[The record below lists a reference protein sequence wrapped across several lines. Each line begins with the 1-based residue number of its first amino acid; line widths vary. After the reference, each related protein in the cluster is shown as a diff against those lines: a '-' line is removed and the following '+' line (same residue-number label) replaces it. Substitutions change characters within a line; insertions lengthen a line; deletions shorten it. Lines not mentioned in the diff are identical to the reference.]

1 MTKVIEVENVSFG
14 YTRDMILEH
23 VDFTVE
29 KGDFAVVIGDN
40 GVGKSTTLKSIMGLV
55 KTGPETSLL
64 FDGKEIAGLPAYER
78 VRRGIGYVP
87 QGRDIFP
94 QMTVLENLELGVQP
108 KLGRGE
114 KVGKN
119 KIPEYLYDL
128 FPILPKFAK
137 RRGGDLS
144 GGQQQQLAIARAL
157 VQDPKILILD
167 EPTEGIQ
174 PSIINDI
181 GRAIRKINEWKGITV
196 LLVEQYLDFVMENSH
211 YINIME
217 KGNIIFHKET
227 SLCEKAEVQKLMTD

>member
-1 MTKVIEVENVSFG
+1 MLYLKNMDSYYGESKVIEGLSLDIPKGKIVS
-14 YTRDMILEH
+14 L
-23 VDFTVE
+23 
-29 KGDFAVVIGDN
+29 IGRN

-64 FDGKEIAGLPAYER
+64 IDGKEIAGLPAYER

-217 KGNIIFHKET
+217 KGDIIFHKET

>member
-1 MTKVIEVENVSFG
+1 MLYLKDMDSYYGESKVIEGLSLDIPKGKIVS
-14 YTRDMILEH
+14 L
-23 VDFTVE
+23 
-29 KGDFAVVIGDN
+29 IGRN

>member
-1 MTKVIEVENVSFG
+1 MLYLKNMDSYYGESKVIEGLSLDIPKGKIVS
-14 YTRDMILEH
+14 L
-23 VDFTVE
+23 
-29 KGDFAVVIGDN
+29 IGRN

-174 PSIINDI
+174 PSIINDM

>member
-1 MTKVIEVENVSFG
+1 MLYLKNMDSYYGESKVIEGLSLDIPKGKIVS
-14 YTRDMILEH
+14 L
-23 VDFTVE
+23 
-29 KGDFAVVIGDN
+29 IGRN

-64 FDGKEIAGLPAYER
+64 FDSKEIAGLPAYER

-196 LLVEQYLDFVMENSH
+196 LLVEQYLDFVMGNSH

>member
-1 MTKVIEVENVSFG
+1 M
-14 YTRDMILEH
+14 
-23 VDFTVE
+23 
-29 KGDFAVVIGDN
+29 
-40 GVGKSTTLKSIMGLV
+40 
-55 KTGPETSLL
+55 
-64 FDGKEIAGLPAYER
+64 
-78 VRRGIGYVP
+78 
-87 QGRDIFP
+87 
-94 QMTVLENLELGVQP
+94 
-108 KLGRGE
+108 
-114 KVGKN
+114 
-119 KIPEYLYDL
+119 YDL